1 MPIHY
6 RAIKMNSTRLNQVMK
21 GLWKVAVLKE
31 IYTTPPT
38 MEKNET
44 ANAMSHGLIPHS
56 IQALKVILEKFF

>member
-1 MPIHY
+1 
-6 RAIKMNSTRLNQVMK
+6 MK